1 MLILIN
7 KMHIFINKHIE
18 TVYKNTYQI
27 YSTKFSEMFM
37 FTL

>member
-7 KMHIFINKHIE
+7 KMNIFVNEHIE

-27 YSTKFSEMFM
+27 YSTNF
-37 FTL
+37 L